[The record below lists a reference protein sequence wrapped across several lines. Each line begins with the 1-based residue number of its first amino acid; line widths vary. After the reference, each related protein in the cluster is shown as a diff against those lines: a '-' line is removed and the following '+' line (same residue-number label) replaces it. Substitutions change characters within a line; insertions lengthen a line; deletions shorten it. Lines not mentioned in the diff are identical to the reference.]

1 MKIQKKSIILSVLI
15 FLGMLSLGIFT
26 KNDFKTSC
34 VAGAALAGTFLAYSA
49 FMQFI
54 TYYSSREP
62 KKERI
67 MKTEKEEIIHNITY
81 DNFNHGIDKILNEES
96 DDSSPFVN
104 FWDASALL
112 GFATT
117 IVTGYNSLENIN
129 SLVFWIKVFI
139 IGASLTAGI
148 QLALKHSRIKEI
160 KKIKNITTATYFK
173 LKKLQDEYRLNTE
186 KDYLDKNDEKND
198 ELLYDAAKWSIDVK
212 GVSIAAIQRH
222 FKIGFY
228 RAGKIIDQMYSLGI
242 CGPDK
247 GNLKPRVILIDM
259 EGLEMLK
266 EKILNH

>member
-1 MKIQKKSIILSVLI
+1 MKKLKKSIILSVLI
-15 FLGMLSLGIFT
+15 FLGIFFFCVFIS

-34 VAGAALAGTFLAYSA
+34 TAGAALAGAYFAYSA
-49 FMQFI
+49 LIQFL
-54 TYYSSREP
+54 THYSTHES

-67 MKTEKEEIIHNITY
+67 IERDKEEVIHDITY

-186 KDYLDKNDEKND
+186 KDYLDKNDEK
-198 ELLYDAAKWSIDVK
+198 K
-212 GVSIAAIQRH
+212 
-222 FKIGFY
+222 
-228 RAGKIIDQMYSLGI
+228 
-242 CGPDK
+242 
-247 GNLKPRVILIDM
+247 
-259 EGLEMLK
+259 
-266 EKILNH
+266 